1 MKLPKIL
8 SRYSRTEM
16 SIMAVVGALLIV
28 IGFMIVMQQR
38 DEPVLPEP
46 PKQTETV
53 PEVAD
58 QEDLIKVEKMLDDV
72 PVDDQGDGNQLDQEL
87 SAF

>member
-1 MKLPKIL
+1 
-8 SRYSRTEM
+8 M
-16 SIMAVVGALLIV
+16 SVMVIVGALLIV
-28 IGFMIVMQQR
+28 IGFMIVLQQK
-38 DEPVLPEP
+38 DEPVLLEP

-58 QEDLIKVEKMLDDV
+58 QEDLIKVEKMLDDA
-72 PVDDQGDGNQLDQEL
+72 PVDDPNDSTQLDQEL